1 MLIKD
6 EKTLLAAGMFSLTL
20 SILIGFLHVE
30 CFGFSISDFL
40 EGMLLGISVVMN
52 LTFMIRRR
60 SEKKASVNNDS
71 RLPTPSGVD

>member
-6 EKTLLAAGMFSLTL
+6 ENTLLVAGMFSLSL

-30 CFGFSISDFL
+30 CFGFSVSDFM
-40 EGMLLGISVVMN
+40 EGMLLGISVAMN

-60 SEKKASVNNDS
+60 SEKRPQSIMIRDCRPQVE
-71 RLPTPSGVD
+71 

>member
-6 EKTLLAAGMFSLTL
+6 ENTLLAAGMFSLSL

-30 CFGFSISDFL
+30 CFGFSVSDFM
-40 EGMLLGISVVMN
+40 EGMLLGISVAMN

-60 SEKKASVNNDS
+60 SEKGLSQ
-71 RLPTPSGVD
+71 

>member
-6 EKTLLAAGMFSLTL
+6 EKTLLVAGMFSLSL

-30 CFGFSISDFL
+30 CFGFSVSDFV
-40 EGMLLGISVVMN
+40 EGLLLGISVAMN

-60 SEKKASVNNDS
+60 SEKRPQSIMIRDCRPQVE
-71 RLPTPSGVD
+71 